1 MISDFDVIVVGAG
14 PTGLTMGHLLGKMG
28 IRTLIIER
36 NKETVAQPRAVSID
50 DEALR
55 TMQAAGVLQEVLADV
70 ALDYGLASFDASGRQ
85 LQAVHPTT
93 REYGFPRR
101 NAFVQ
106 PLLEGAL
113 NRSLVSKAG
122 VSTLFSTRCIGISE
136 SGEHVDVRVVDADGK
151 ERELRSRFVIGADGA
166 SSFVRQ
172 SIGATLEGATFDQ
185 RWLIID
191 LENTKDRFR
200 ESIGYFD
207 PARPAVN
214 LPGPDGRRRFEFML
228 HPHEKDTDFLDDKVI
243 RELLSR
249 YGPDQD
255 AHIVRKQVYGF
266 HARVADRWQTRR
278 IFLCGDAA
286 HLSPPFAGQGVNSA
300 FRDVHN
306 LSWKIAAVVRGDM
319 GPGVLS
325 SYQVEREPHARALID
340 MAVKNGKHFMVKPGL
355 HARLAN
361 LGTRLAMMI
370 PSVAEHYA
378 QMKNKPKGSYT
389 QGFLAGAGSSE
400 RVGRLAPQPML
411 ETLDR
416 RLHLMD
422 ELIGVGFAL
431 LVIGIDAQEAA
442 ATLAAAD
449 WKLPGVRVLAIVPRN
464 YNLHRSIWTQW
475 AGRDVNDAFGA
486 DANTRVL
493 LLRPDRYVA
502 FDAPY
507 AHNPEQLAQRVRAL
521 VETTFEPVSEASSAS
536 SRG

>member
-1 MISDFDVIVVGAG
+1 MFDWDVIVVGAG

-28 IRTLIIER
+28 IRTLIVER

-55 TMQAAGVLQEVLADV
+55 TMQAAGVLKEVLADV
-70 ALDYGLASFDASGRQ
+70 ALDYGLASFDAAGRQ
-85 LQAVHPTT
+85 LQTVHPTT

-106 PLLEGAL
+106 PLLEAAL
-113 NRSLVSKAG
+113 NKSLANKACVSIMFNTKC
-122 VSTLFSTRCIGISE
+122 VGITE
-136 SGEHVDVRVVDADGK
+136 NAEQVDVHVVDVDGS
-151 ERELRSRFVIGADGA
+151 EQTLRSRYVIGADGA

-200 ESIGYFD
+200 ESKGYFD

-228 HPHEKDTDFLDDKVI
+228 HAHEKDADFLDEKAI
-243 RELLSR
+243 RQLLSR

-255 AHIVRKQVYGF
+255 AVIVRKQVYGF

-306 LSWKIAAVVRGDM
+306 ISWKIAAVVRGEM
-319 GPGVLS
+319 GPALLS

-389 QGFLAGAGSSE
+389 QGFLTGLAHSE

-416 RLHLMD
+416 ALHPMD
-422 ELIGVGFAL
+422 DLTGVGFAI

-442 ATLAAAD
+442 AKLAAVN
-449 WKLPGVRVLAIVPRN
+449 WMLPGVRVLAIVPGN
-464 YNLHRSIWTQW
+464 YNLHRTIWTQW
-475 AGRDVNDAFGA
+475 AGRDINDAFGA
-486 DANTRVL
+486 DEKTRVL

-502 FDAPY
+502 LDALY
-507 AHNPEQLAQRVRAL
+507 ADDPEPIARTVRAL
-521 VETTFEPVSEASSAS
+521 VESTFK
-536 SRG
+536 G